1 MANSRY
7 GVDRRRVFEMTDS
20 IAMPRRHHLRRT
32 GPARPH
38 LADLVIPIEDH
49 RDLVW
54 LLQHQQTHMLE
65 NERDRFRPTLVGRFR
80 KHDAG
85 QRDLA
90 LASSQPPLP
99 MGGRLDSCNPRPA
112 GRNCSPRS
120 FVTGSSPDPDPT
132 PVVRTK
138 EGQRNANYR
147 RSPERLLLRVVCRDR
162 GQSPVTAFA
171 LPQA

>member
-120 FVTGSSPDPDPT
+120 FVTGSSPDPARHRWFEPRKASAT
-132 PVVRTK
+132 PITGEVRN
-138 EGQRNANYR
+138 GCCCGLFAVSGANR
-147 RSPERLLLRVVCRDR
+147 R
-162 GQSPVTAFA
+162 
-171 LPQA
+171 